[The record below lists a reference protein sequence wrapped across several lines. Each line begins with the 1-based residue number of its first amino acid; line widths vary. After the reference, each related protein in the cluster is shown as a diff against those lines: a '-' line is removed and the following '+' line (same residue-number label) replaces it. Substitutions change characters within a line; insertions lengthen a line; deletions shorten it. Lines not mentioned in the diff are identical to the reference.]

1 MDSLEKFNLIFLCAL
16 FEFNFMIYNRG
27 QNICGKCS
35 ISAKKP
41 TPQANENHC
50 LRPFVEKQVFRTCV
64 FRTCVFRTCVFRTCV
79 FRTCVFRTC
88 VFRTCV
94 FRTCV
99 FRLVLRLRILG
110 LMVEWSGE
118 QPSTQF
124 PSGTSVFRMC

>member
-1 MDSLEKFNLIFLCAL
+1 MHENVRLAQNQRKLGFSDNHV
-16 FEFNFMIYNRG
+16 
-27 QNICGKCS
+27 QNILGQCS

-50 LRPFVEKQVFRTCV
+50 LRPFVEKASLSDLSFG
-64 FRTCVFRTCVFRTCV
+64 
-79 FRTCVFRTC
+79 
-88 VFRTCV
+88 
-94 FRTCV
+94 
-99 FRLVLRLRILG
+99 LGSDLRLRILG